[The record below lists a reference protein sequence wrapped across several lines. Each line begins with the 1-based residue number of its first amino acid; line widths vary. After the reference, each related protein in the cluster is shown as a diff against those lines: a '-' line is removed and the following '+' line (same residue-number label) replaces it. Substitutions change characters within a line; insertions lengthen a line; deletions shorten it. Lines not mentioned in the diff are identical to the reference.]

1 LALTHKT
8 TFPKVRADSLNRHL
22 RNSSLM
28 TLSPHRRL
36 PWTSRVQP
44 LAVASMLVVACLA
57 MTTEQALGQQ
67 FGAPPAQPY
76 VETNPYLAAPGGAP
90 TYGQPNYP
98 QPNYSQPT
106 YPQPGYSQP
115 GYPQPGAVPP
125 TFGQQPAYGQPQPTY
140 GQPAPAPAIG
150 SGLASPNP
158 YLQNG
163 STTTYQPSMNPGLNP
178 SGVPMISPN
187 GSPFNPPTITPEV
200 PAYLQP
206 PPNTTPLDVFV
217 EETRTGRFMFGVA
230 VNSDAG
236 VTGQITIDERNFDYA
251 RPATS
256 WEDFANGTA
265 WRGAGQG
272 FRIEAQPGNQ
282 VQRYLVSFTE
292 PYFMNSNV
300 SFSASAFYFDR
311 GYYDWSESRYGGRLA
326 WGYRLTPDLSIT
338 GALRAENVNVFNPRV
353 TSVQELNDALGK
365 SDLFSGKVS
374 LTHDTRDLPFMPTE
388 GHLIELSYE
397 QVFGSYDFPRAEV
410 NWHQYFMLSERPDG
424 SGRHTLALNSQVGF
438 TGSQTPI
445 FENYFAGGFST
456 MRGFSF
462 RGASPSENGVR
473 VGGEFQFL
481 NSVEYFFPLTA
492 DDMIKGT
499 VFVDFGT
506 VERDIAIRGE
516 NFRVAP
522 GFGLRINVPALGP
535 APLALDFAFP
545 VASATGD
552 DEQLFSFFFGL
563 SRQ

>member
-1 LALTHKT
+1 
-8 TFPKVRADSLNRHL
+8 
-22 RNSSLM
+22 M
-28 TLSPHRRL
+28 TLSPQRRML
-36 PWTSRVQP
+36 WTRPVRA
-44 LAVASMLVVACLA
+44 LALVCGWVACLA
-57 MTTEQALGQQ
+57 GLSNSASGQYQ
-67 FGAPPAQPY
+67 DYPPAQPY
-76 VETNPYLAAPGGAP
+76 GNANPYLAAPSAP
-90 TYGQPNYP
+90 QPGYSPQAAPPGYAPPAYGQPSYP
-98 QPNYSQPT
+98 QPNY
-106 YPQPGYSQP
+106 G
-115 GYPQPGAVPP
+115 
-125 TFGQQPAYGQPQPTY
+125 QPTY
-140 GQPAPAPAIG
+140 GQPTVASAPTG
-150 SGLASPNP
+150 GFASPNP
-158 YLQNG
+158 YLQPNG
-163 STTTYQPSMNPGLNP
+163 PTTAYQPGASGFGPPPMAPGVGPSGQPIFNP
-178 SGVPMISPN
+178 SNTPSNLPSVM
-187 GSPFNPPTITPEV
+187 PTAPE
-200 PAYLQP
+200 YLQP

-236 VTGQITIDERNFDYA
+236 VTGQITIDERNFDYS
-251 RPATS
+251 RTPDS
-256 WEDFANGTA
+256 WDDFANGTA

-272 FRIEAQPGNQ
+272 FRLEAQPGSQ

-311 GYYDWSESRYGGRLA
+311 GYYDYSESRYGGRLA
-326 WGYRLTPDLSIT
+326 WGYRLTPDMSIT
-338 GALRAENVNVFNPRV
+338 GALRAENINIFNPRV
-353 TSVQELNDALGK
+353 NTVPELNAALGT

-388 GHLIELSYE
+388 GHMIEMSFE
-397 QVFGSYDFPRAEV
+397 QAFGSYDFPKGEV
-410 NWHQYFMLSERPDG
+410 NWYQYFMLHERPDG
-424 SGRHTLALNSQVGF
+424 SGRHTIAVSSRVGF
-438 TGSQTPI
+438 SGSQTPI

-456 MRGFSF
+456 MRGFAF
-462 RGASPSENGVR
+462 RGASPIENGVR

-492 DDMIKGT
+492 DDMVKGT

-506 VERDIAIRGE
+506 VERDIAVRPD

-552 DEQLFSFFFGL
+552 EEQLFSFFFGL

>member
-1 LALTHKT
+1 
-8 TFPKVRADSLNRHL
+8 
-22 RNSSLM
+22 M
-28 TLSPHRRL
+28 TLSPHRR
-36 PWTSRVQP
+36 PHWTHRVQP
-44 LAVASMLVVACLA
+44 LALTSVWVFCSLA
-57 MTTEQALGQQ
+57 FLLDSAHGQQ
-67 FGAPPAQPY
+67 FGGAPSQPY
-76 VETNPYLAAPGGAP
+76 GATNPYLGAPSAPQQPGYNQP

-98 QPNYSQPT
+98 P
-106 YPQPGYSQP
+106 P
-115 GYPQPGAVPP
+115 GYPQPG
-125 TFGQQPAYGQPQPTY
+125 Y
-140 GQPAPAPAIG
+140 GQPAAQPGYAPPAVGAG
-150 SGLASPNP
+150 VASPNP
-158 YLQNG
+158 YLQTNG
-163 STTTYQPSMNPGLNP
+163 PTTTFQPGTAGFGPPPLTPGLGP
-178 SGVPMISPN
+178 SGQPMFHPN
-187 GSPFNPPTITPEV
+187 GPPSNLPSIMPEA
-200 PAYLQP
+200 PEYLQP

-236 VTGQITIDERNFDYA
+236 LTGQITIDERNFDYT

-256 WEDFANGTA
+256 WDDFANGTA

-272 FRIEAQPGNQ
+272 FRIEAQPGTQ

-292 PYFMNSNV
+292 PYFMSSNI

-326 WGYRLTPDLSIT
+326 WGYRLTPDMSIT
-338 GALRAENVNVFNPRV
+338 GAVRAENVDVFNPRT

-397 QVFGSYDFPRAEV
+397 QVFGSYDFPRGEV

-424 SGRHTLALNSQVGF
+424 SGRHTIAINSQLGF
-438 TGSQTPI
+438 SGSQTPI

-545 VASATGD
+545 VASAAGD